1 MSDITKKSLIE
12 IIRLIKKKEIKS
24 VEVTTSFID
33 NIKNDKKLNS
43 FITNCN
49 EQALEKAKSFDK
61 KPNFDQLL
69 PGVPIAVKDLFCT
82 NGTKT
87 TAGSKMLENF
97 IPNYESTITNN
108 LWNEGAFLLGK
119 LNCDEYAMGSSNE
132 TSFFGNVMNPIA
144 ENTVPGGSSG
154 GSASALAAELTPTTI
169 GTDTGGSI
177 RQPASFTGTVGLK
190 PTYGLCSRWGIVAF
204 ASSLD
209 QAGPMTKTV
218 EDCALM
224 LEAMAGFD
232 KKDSTSINKK
242 KENYS
247 KNLTDN
253 IKGLKIGIPKEYR
266 VDGMPKEIEQLWE
279 TGKSLLKDAGA
290 KIIDISLPNTKY
302 ALPTYYI
309 VAPAEASSNLA
320 RYDGVKYGFRSA
332 KGNNLI
338 EMYENTRSEG
348 FGDEVKR
355 RILIGTYV
363 LSSGYYDAYYIKAQ
377 KVRQLIK
384 NDFDQSFKKID
395 AILTPSTPSAAF
407 KIGEKKNDPISM
419 YLNDIFTVPVNLAG
433 IPAISI
439 PAGFDKN
446 KYPLG
451 LQLIGNTLEEQKLLN
466 IAFAAEK
473 KINFKRDLNKW
484 WEK

>member
-1 MSDITKKSLIE
+1 
-12 IIRLIKKKEIKS
+12 
-24 VEVTTSFID
+24 
-33 NIKNDKKLNS
+33 
-43 FITNCN
+43 
-49 EQALEKAKSFDK
+49 
-61 KPNFDQLL
+61 
-69 PGVPIAVKDLFCT
+69 
-82 NGTKT
+82 
-87 TAGSKMLENF
+87 MLDNF
-97 IPNYESTITNN
+97 IPNYESTITKN

-132 TSFFGNVMNPIA
+132 TSFFGNVMNPVA

-154 GSASALAAELTPTTI
+154 GSASALAADLTPTTI

-232 KKDSTSINKK
+232 EKDSTSINKK

-247 KNLTDN
+247 KNLTNN

-266 VDGMPKEIEQLWE
+266 VDGMPKEIDKLWE
-279 TGKSLLKDAGA
+279 NGKKILKESGA
-290 KIIDISLPNTKY
+290 EIIDISLPNTKY

-320 RYDGVKYGFRSA
+320 RYDGVKYGFRSN
-332 KGNNLI
+332 KGTNLI

-384 NDFDQSFKKID
+384 NDFDESFKKVD

-439 PAGFDKN
+439 PAGTDN
-446 KYPLG
+446 NNYPLG
-451 LQLIGNTLEEQKLLN
+451 LQLIGKTLDEQTLLN

-473 KINFKRDLNKW
+473 KINFKQNLNRW